1 MRRVMK
7 QSSCYFS
14 KRTMILLLSL
24 ALMSLA
30 FLKLPSFHTELKPVE
45 VPVDNKFRK
54 RVHSH
59 VREILDKECRPS
71 FARQRMVTEHH
82 GSTPTIDPFLNKNMK
97 LDEQIFQYPPPFGFL
112 DMKNKLEEIL
122 NLLPVSSEQRLGER
136 DCRRCVVVG
145 NGGILKGLGLGH
157 LLNRFDIIIRLNS
170 GPLQDFSADVGNRTT
185 IRMSYPE
192 SCPKVWEDTDPDLK
206 YVAVIF
212 KSVDF
217 HWLRAM
223 ISRTPVSL
231 WDRLFFWQN
240 VPMSVPVKTSQFHL
254 LNPQII
260 REMALDLLN
269 YPEPKKRLWSWD
281 QNIPTLGLTAL
292 NLATYIC
299 DEVSLAGFGYN
310 LSQKEAPLHYYD
322 SVPMTTILK
331 EAMHNVQK
339 ETVFLKRLVASG
351 SITDLTGGIHCS
363 FC

>member
-71 FARQRMVTEHH
+71 FARQRM
-82 GSTPTIDPFLNKNMK
+82 
-97 LDEQIFQYPPPFGFL
+97 
-112 DMKNKLEEIL
+112 
-122 NLLPVSSEQRLGER
+122 RLGER